1 MIRRAFS
8 LLLRLPRPSLVAAGL
23 LLLAAVAGHVPTAG
37 AEELMAKAEAAQA
50 EAAAKEAAASATQAE
65 GVATQAEVP
74 TQAEA
79 GRGALRP
86 YVHVLAAYGI
96 AWVLVCAWTW
106 WIAKGL
112 KRVEEELGRGAGTR
126 G

>member
-8 LLLRLPRPSLVAAGL
+8 LLFRLPLPGLMAAGL
-23 LLLAAVAGHVPTAG
+23 LLAAIVGHVPAAG
-37 AEELMAKAEAAQA
+37 ASELVAQAEAAQA
-50 EAAAKEAAASATQAE
+50 EAAT
-65 GVATQAEVP
+65 

-106 WIAKGL
+106 RIAKGL
-112 KRVEEELGRGAGTR
+112 RRVEEELEQGAGTR

>member
-1 MIRRAFS
+1 MIRRALS
-8 LLLRLPRPSLVAAGL
+8 LLFRLPLPGLMAAGL
-23 LLLAAVAGHVPTAG
+23 LLAAIVGHVPAAG
-37 AEELMAKAEAAQA
+37 AEELAVLAEAVLTEAAQA
-50 EAAAKEAAASATQAE
+50 EAATTQAQASA
-65 GVATQAEVP
+65 

-96 AWVLVCAWTW
+96 AWALVCAWTW
-106 WIAKGL
+106 RIAKGL
-112 KRVEEELGRGAGTR
+112 KRVEEELEQGAGTQ

>member
-8 LLLRLPRPSLVAAGL
+8 LLLRLPLPGVLAAGL
-23 LLLAAVAGHVPTAG
+23 LLLAAVAGHVPAAG
-37 AEELMAKAEAAQA
+37 AEELVAQA
-50 EAAAKEAAASATQAE
+50 EATQAE
-65 GVATQAEVP
+65 ASSTQAEAVA

-106 WIAKGL
+106 RIAKGL
-112 KRVEEELGRGAGTR
+112 KRVEEELEQGAGAR

>member
-8 LLLRLPRPSLVAAGL
+8 LLLRLPLPGVLAAGL
-23 LLLAAVAGHVPTAG
+23 LLLAAVAGHVPAAW
-37 AEELMAKAEAAQA
+37 AEELVAKAEASAAQV
-50 EAAAKEAAASATQAE
+50 EAAS
-65 GVATQAEVP
+65 

-106 WIAKGL
+106 RIAKGL
-112 KRVEEELGRGAGTR
+112 KRVEEELEQGAGAR